1 MKTCAAPLISVLL
14 PTFNS
19 NVEFLTSAIC
29 SVLKQTYPF
38 WELCIVDDASS
49 DNTTREV
56 LEFFSKQDNRI
67 KVTYRVLNGHISEA
81 SNSAL
86 ELVTGDWVVL
96 MDHDDLL
103 SPNALQEIAT
113 VIQERPD
120 LRLIY
125 SDEDKTNDRNRRI
138 DPYFKPSLNKDL
150 FLSQNYFCHLM
161 AAQRSV
167 VTEVGG
173 FRVGYEGSQDHD
185 LALRV
190 VEQVREDQI
199 YHIPKILYHWRSHS
213 ESTASAGDAKPYT
226 MKAGERAINDHLQRV
241 GSPAHCS
248 HDGQGGYRVRYPMP
262 ERMIGISGVIL
273 SDGKKDALGKCIRH
287 LENISE
293 ILNIIVLPISY
304 AAGHRIS
311 RMNLAEHILVLKYDT
326 HRSLSSLL
334 NGAVD
339 FSQGDFL
346 FFLHDGLDGVDQESL
361 QEMISHAA
369 RFDIGAVGGK
379 ILYRSGRVRQA
390 GLLLDSDK
398 ISCPAFHHYQGH
410 SRGYMGR
417 LTLIQNYSAVSKDCM
432 VIEKRKFVE
441 VRGFDEKHLAYHHLD
456 VDLCIRLKNAGYRTL
471 WTPYAKLTDSS
482 PRFSPSKILGRYSPR
497 SRKDKKWMQNRWGAL
512 LSNDP
517 AYNSNLNQ
525 KKKDFSFKWSPKEA

>member
-190 VEQVREDQI
+190 VEHGGRQSDLPDVAPDQLELRQD
-199 YHIPKILYHWRSHS
+199 PADDRGG
-213 ESTASAGDAKPYT
+213 GDAHGHRQEQ
-226 MKAGERAINDHLQRV
+226 GERQ
-241 GSPAHCS
+241 
-248 HDGQGGYRVRYPMP
+248 
-262 ERMIGISGVIL
+262 
-273 SDGKKDALGKCIRH
+273 ALGGMRPPGVGQAVP
-287 LENISE
+287 LE
-293 ILNIIVLPISY
+293 
-304 AAGHRIS
+304 
-311 RMNLAEHILVLKYDT
+311 
-326 HRSLSSLL
+326 
-334 NGAVD
+334 
-339 FSQGDFL
+339 
-346 FFLHDGLDGVDQESL
+346 
-361 QEMISHAA
+361 
-369 RFDIGAVGGK
+369 
-379 ILYRSGRVRQA
+379 
-390 GLLLDSDK
+390 
-398 ISCPAFHHYQGH
+398 
-410 SRGYMGR
+410 
-417 LTLIQNYSAVSKDCM
+417 
-432 VIEKRKFVE
+432 
-441 VRGFDEKHLAYHHLD
+441 
-456 VDLCIRLKNAGYRTL
+456 
-471 WTPYAKLTDSS
+471 
-482 PRFSPSKILGRYSPR
+482 
-497 SRKDKKWMQNRWGAL
+497 
-512 LSNDP
+512 DP
-517 AYNSNLNQ
+517 
-525 KKKDFSFKWSPKEA
+525 EA